1 MLLIFV
7 SLTGCHY
14 PSKQQ
19 AKDACEEWRNKK
31 RAVTIISYR
40 DEQSAKGV
48 NRQKELEQTLKE
60 IEEEDLSAY
69 RDADRF
75 RLETKAFQIR
85 FHESLAE
92 EDKKSREMIEHK
104 VTARWCRK
112 DGTNSQYLGYENRAV
127 INKTWQNKQGSKGRG
142 EITKHFRY

>member
-1 MLLIFV
+1 MTRLSMLLIFV

-48 NRQKELEQTLKE
+48 NRQKE
-60 IEEEDLSAY
+60 AA
-69 RDADRF
+69 RAR
-75 RLETKAFQIR
+75 
-85 FHESLAE
+85 
-92 EDKKSREMIEHK
+92 KKRC
-104 VTARWCRK
+104 T
-112 DGTNSQYLGYENRAV
+112 DQ
-127 INKTWQNKQGSKGRG
+127 
-142 EITKHFRY
+142 